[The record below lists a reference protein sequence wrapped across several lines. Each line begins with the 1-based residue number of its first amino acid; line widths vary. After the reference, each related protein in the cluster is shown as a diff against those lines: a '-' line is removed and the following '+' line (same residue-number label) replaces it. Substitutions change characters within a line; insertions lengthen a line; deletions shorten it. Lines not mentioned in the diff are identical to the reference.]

1 MSKTT
6 KGRIVDAAWRLFYE
20 RGFDETKIE
29 DIVRESA
36 TSKGSF
42 YHYFNSKDELLGS
55 LAYLFDE
62 KYAEIEKN
70 INIDDDPIEIL
81 LYLNHELFVMIED
94 NIDFTLLSRLYSAQL
109 MPRGGKELLDYNRYY
124 YKLLNKIILRGREN
138 GKLDTT
144 RTAKDTVHLYS
155 MCERAIIYD
164 WCISGGSYSLSEYAA
179 RIMPVFLSALRAKK

>member
-70 INIDDDPIEIL
+70 INIEDDPIDIL

-94 NIDFTLLSRLYSAQL
+94 NIDFSLLSRLYSAQL

-144 RTAKDTVHLYS
+144 RTAKDTVHLYA

-179 RIMPVFLSALRAKK
+179 RIMPIFLSALRAKK